1 MPEKPERK
9 PDPELQNDVF
19 VKEVRRLL
27 FGVKYTEEKPVVQ
40 TAAKGPIPP
49 EEGAG
54 TFYTFEFEEKKAVVE
69 WRAKSGFY
77 VTPGLLHGRGGKPQ
91 FGKDA
96 SSVIMNPYLAAKKVG
111 EILGSGEI
119 LGVME

>member
-1 MPEKPERK
+1 MPEKPDRK

-54 TFYTFEFEEKKAVVE
+54 TFYTFTFEEKSAVVE
-69 WRAKSGFY
+69 WRAKQGFY
-77 VTPGLLHGRGGKPQ
+77 VTQTREKQ
-91 FGKDA
+91 FGKD
-96 SSVIMNPYLAAKKVG
+96 STSVIMNPFIAATRVVKL
-111 EILGSGEI
+111 LGSGEM
-119 LGVME
+119 LGIVE

>member
-9 PDPELQNDVF
+9 PDPEYQNDVF
-19 VKEVRRLL
+19 IKEVRRLL

-69 WRAKSGFY
+69 WRAKQGFY
-77 VTPGLLHGRGGKPQ
+77 VTATREKQ

-96 SSVIMNPYLAAKKVG
+96 TSVIMNPFLAANRVVKL
-111 EILGSGEI
+111 LGSGEM
-119 LGVME
+119 LGIVE

>member
-1 MPEKPERK
+1 MPEKPDRK

-27 FGVKYTEEKPVVQ
+27 FGVQYTEEKPVVQ

-54 TFYTFEFEEKKAVVE
+54 TFYTFTFEGKKAVVE
-69 WRAKSGFY
+69 WRAKQGFY
-77 VTPGLLHGRGGKPQ
+77 VTPQREKK
-91 FGKDA
+91 FGQD
-96 SSVIMNPYLAAKKVG
+96 SNSVIMNPYLAAKKVG
-111 EILGSGEI
+111 EILGSGEM
-119 LGVME
+119 LGVSE

>member
-1 MPEKPERK
+1 MPEKPDRK

-40 TAAKGPIPP
+40 TAAKGPIPTD
-49 EEGAG
+49 EGAG

-69 WRAKSGFY
+69 WRAKQGFY
-77 VTPGLLHGRGGKPQ
+77 VTKVREKKFGG
-91 FGKDA
+91 D
-96 SSVIMNPYLAAKKVG
+96 SMSVVMNPFIAATRVVKL
-111 EILGSGEI
+111 LGSGEM
-119 LGVME
+119 LGIIE

>member
-40 TAAKGPIPP
+40 TAVKGPIPP

-77 VTPGLLHGRGGKPQ
+77 VTPTREKQ

-96 SSVIMNPYLAAKKVG
+96 KSVIMNPFIAATRVVKL
-111 EILGSGEI
+111 LGSGEM
-119 LGVME
+119 LGIVE